1 MKSEMFKNKK
11 VKATNNKKMKEKGCR
26 KLKENIKKMFKKI

>member
-1 MKSEMFKNKK
+1 MFKNKK